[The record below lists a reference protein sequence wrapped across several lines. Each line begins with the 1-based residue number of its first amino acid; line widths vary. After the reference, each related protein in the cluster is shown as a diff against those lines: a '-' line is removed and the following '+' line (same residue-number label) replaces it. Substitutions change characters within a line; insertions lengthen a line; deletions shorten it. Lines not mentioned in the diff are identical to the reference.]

1 MKKIVS
7 LVTAFVMVAALAA
20 GFGSAFS
27 RVSAAEGDTVS
38 VLFTHDMHSH
48 LETEKQ
54 TRDGKTTE
62 SGGFA
67 KIKTVKDD
75 VEKDYPGSFLLDAGD
90 FSMGTPFQT
99 IFKSDAA
106 ELSVMAQIGYD
117 ATTFGNHEFDYGA
130 AGLADMLNTAAKYDS
145 DDYTMPAIV
154 GTNINWE
161 ATLADE
167 EAYPDGQKLKKAFDN
182 YGVEDY
188 TIIEKNG
195 VRMAIF
201 GVIGDEAI
209 SNAPEAGL
217 AFSDY
222 VKRAQKIVDEIE
234 ENGDADIIVA
244 LSHAGTNED
253 DFSSSED
260 VKLAKEVKGIDLII
274 SGHSHTV
281 LDEAQLEPV
290 GDDDDR
296 LAQTHVGLDPYL
308 QRLVKHQQHDY
319 EY

>member
-7 LVTAFVMVAALAA
+7 LVTAFVMVTIAATGFDSVFNRAA
-20 GFGSAFS
+20 
-27 RVSAAEGDTVS
+27 AADGDTVS

-48 LETEKQ
+48 LETEEQ
-54 TRDGKTTE
+54 TINGKTTE

-67 KIKTVKDD
+67 KIKTVKEDM
-75 VEKDYPGSFLLDAGD
+75 EKNYPGTFLLDAGD

-167 EAYPDGQKLKKAFDN
+167 EAYPDGQKLKNAFNN

-188 TIIEKNG
+188 TIIEKL
-195 VRMAIF
+195 
-201 GVIGDEAI
+201 
-209 SNAPEAGL
+209 P
-217 AFSDY
+217 
-222 VKRAQKIVDEIE
+222 VKFF
-234 ENGDADIIVA
+234 
-244 LSHAGTNED
+244 T
-253 DFSSSED
+253 
-260 VKLAKEVKGIDLII
+260 
-274 SGHSHTV
+274 
-281 LDEAQLEPV
+281 
-290 GDDDDR
+290 
-296 LAQTHVGLDPYL
+296 
-308 QRLVKHQQHDY
+308 
-319 EY
+319 